1 MSNLGFRCEAR
12 VGHSVVTHIRHDA
25 TIDEAWDGFSD
36 KMKALAEM
44 TLPDPEDW
52 EVIRV
57 ATVVNHKDA

>member
-1 MSNLGFRCEAR
+1 MSNLGFRCDAR
-12 VGHSVVTHIRHDA
+12 VGNTVVSSVRFDG

-36 KMKALAEM
+36 EMKALAEM
-44 TLPDPEDW
+44 TLQDPEDW